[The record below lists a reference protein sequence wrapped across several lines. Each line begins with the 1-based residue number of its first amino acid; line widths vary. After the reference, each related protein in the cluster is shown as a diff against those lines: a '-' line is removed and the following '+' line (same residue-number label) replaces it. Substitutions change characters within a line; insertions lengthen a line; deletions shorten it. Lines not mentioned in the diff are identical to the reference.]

1 MDQDNHTS
9 IERWNS
15 WILQFAE
22 NFLGEEKLETLRI
35 ALACFSIL

>member
-15 WILQFAE
+15 RIFQFAK